1 MNRLFIWFMQ
11 KTMTE
16 DGRLK
21 TWYVLL
27 LFLILAI
34 TSLLVVDGSAYK
46 FIQYIK
52 GM

>member
-27 LFLILAI
+27 FLTLSII
-34 TSLLVVDGSAYK
+34 SLLLVNGSSYK

>member
-21 TWYVLL
+21 TWYIL
-27 LFLILAI
+27 LFLTLSII
-34 TSLLVVDGSAYK
+34 SLLLVNGSAYK

>member
-27 LFLILAI
+27 FLILAI
-34 TSLLVVDGSAYK
+34 TSLLVVDGSVYK

>member
-16 DGRLK
+16 DGMLK
-21 TWYVLL
+21 TWYIL
-27 LFLILAI
+27 LFLTLSII
-34 TSLLVVDGSAYK
+34 SLLLVNGSAYK

>member
-21 TWYVLL
+21 TWYIL
-27 LFLILAI
+27 LFLTLSII
-34 TSLLVVDGSAYK
+34 SLLLVNGSAYK

-52 GM
+52 RM